1 MISNGKN
8 GILCTQSKLI
18 LIIWSGLHDFSCIDQ
33 FSIWFFV
40 VLQKNSISS
49 CTWVKLPWQIGVN
62 KKKQIISICRRK
74 LSTTLKVQTRSQ
86 FEWTAAVIIPNRLC
100 MLYMFS
106 PLTTP
111 TLVWNGK
118 NPLSRVSIVFLSAF
132 VFTMPDPVWVCH
144 CDFATFVALHKVENL
159 EQKCYTTNTTAA
171 ATRTPTSAETKE
183 LHVKNI
189 IHQMPLCHSNYMVND
204 ELQTRCSNGKLYGM
218 RRECYAWNKWM

>member
-8 GILCTQSKLI
+8 WILCTQSKLI
-18 LIIWSGLHDFSCIDQ
+18 LIIWSGLHDFLCIDQ

-40 VLQKNSISS
+40 VLQKISISS

-111 TLVWNGK
+111 TFMQKSIKSCIDCFSFSFRFHHARSSLSV
-118 NPLSRVSIVFLSAF
+118 PLRLCYLCCIAQSRKFK
-132 VFTMPDPVWVCH
+132 TKM
-144 CDFATFVALHKVENL
+144 LHNEHD
-159 EQKCYTTNTTAA
+159 
-171 ATRTPTSAETKE
+171 S
-183 LHVKNI
+183 
-189 IHQMPLCHSNYMVND
+189 
-204 ELQTRCSNGKLYGM
+204 GG
-218 RRECYAWNKWM
+218 NKDAD

>member
-8 GILCTQSKLI
+8 GILFTQSKLI

-40 VLQKNSISS
+40 VLQKKSISS

-74 LSTTLKVQTRSQ
+74 LSTTLRVQTRSQ
-86 FEWTAAVIIPNRLC
+86 FEWTAAAVIIPNRLC

-111 TLVWNGK
+111 TFMWNGK

-132 VFTMPDPVWVCH
+132 VFTIPDPSSLSVPLRLCYL
-144 CDFATFVALHKVENL
+144 CCIAQSRKFKTKMLHNEHD
-159 EQKCYTTNTTAA
+159 
-171 ATRTPTSAETKE
+171 S
-183 LHVKNI
+183 
-189 IHQMPLCHSNYMVND
+189 
-204 ELQTRCSNGKLYGM
+204 GG
-218 RRECYAWNKWM
+218 NKDAD